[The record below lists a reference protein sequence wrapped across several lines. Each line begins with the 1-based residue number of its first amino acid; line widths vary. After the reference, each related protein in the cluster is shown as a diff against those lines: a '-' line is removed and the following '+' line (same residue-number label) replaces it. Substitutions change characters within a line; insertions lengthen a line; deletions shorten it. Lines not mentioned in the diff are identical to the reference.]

1 MEWKLGRVL
10 TNHDKRHS
18 VIFSPSYCTF
28 CKLVSVKV
36 CYWEEGM
43 KTSALS
49 LKIPCSFEDSCLLSK
64 YTFRLMYHFY
74 KNSFIFMIIK
84 LFPDSS
90 VLCILTEKICL
101 W

>member
-28 CKLVSVKV
+28 CKLVLVKV

-49 LKIPCSFEDSCLLSK
+49 LKKTL
-64 YTFRLMYHFY
+64 
-74 KNSFIFMIIK
+74 FI
-84 LFPDSS
+84 
-90 VLCILTEKICL
+90 
-101 W
+101 